1 MATSTAIRKDRHI
14 KTSVLG
20 ELLSA
25 NRAACGLTLEALSSR
40 SGFTVDQIVEVE
52 SGRHDLEAPALERLL
67 ASYEIPAMTKRR
79 SRLSVEISLDGGWV
93 ALGAGRRTQAKLPE
107 ADQNLLSYLCL
118 VYRDRDL
125 SLDDRI
131 PLKSVDLSL
140 LRASLAIRRP
150 EVRSR
155 LDRQRN
161 TVPARLRRNRSLLA
175 VATVA
180 GIAVVAGA
188 IILVPAARS
197 SRTSAPEASPI
208 DVVSSVRTGS
218 STGAVDGFVDGTLE
232 PPTVIDPRIDIGTA
246 VVMERGQ
253 DPSITDGDLWFFPAP
268 DPDDTRVRLRP
279 SPFAQPRF
287 IEAEPSAETTNP
299 NPQRGPPGDPGG
311 SSQ

>member
-93 ALGAGRRTQAKLPE
+93 ALGAGRRSQGKLPE
-107 ADQNLLSYLCL
+107 ADENLLSYLCL

-125 SLDDRI
+125 SLHDRI
-131 PLKSVDLSL
+131 PLKTVDLSL

-161 TVPARLRRNRSLLA
+161 TV
-175 VATVA
+175 
-180 GIAVVAGA
+180 
-188 IILVPAARS
+188 
-197 SRTSAPEASPI
+197 
-208 DVVSSVRTGS
+208 
-218 STGAVDGFVDGTLE
+218 
-232 PPTVIDPRIDIGTA
+232 
-246 VVMERGQ
+246 
-253 DPSITDGDLWFFPAP
+253 
-268 DPDDTRVRLRP
+268 
-279 SPFAQPRF
+279 
-287 IEAEPSAETTNP
+287 
-299 NPQRGPPGDPGG
+299 
-311 SSQ
+311 